1 MLQYHLNFTPGSA
14 TITLSDTDPVDCSM
28 CSAVVQSE
36 NIYSYKLTRY
46 TSCLV
51 LILIPCTL
59 RWRDDDI
66 LIHRHQNASHHSSLF
81 EFPSVTTASSPSA
94 RCNVKERAANQ
105 DVRVAR
111 LTDDR
116 SWWMLVTS
124 VFYDLQHSCSLFVI
138 LIQHLCSCNQLNLT
152 SENDFKSC
160 VEVKW
165 RHLDRLLIESHHT
178 LKQGRE

>member
-36 NIYSYKLTRY
+36 NIYSCKLTRY

-59 RWRDDDI
+59 RRRDDDI
-66 LIHRHQNASHHSSLF
+66 LIHRHLLAAGKRLTSF
-81 EFPSVTTASSPSA
+81 FPVWVSISD
-94 RCNVKERAANQ
+94 VKERAANQ

-111 LTDDR
+111 LTDAR

-124 VFYDLQHSCSLFVI
+124 VFYDLQHSCSLFMI